1 MFVVSKFLLFVTQPL
16 AWVALLLLCGLVAA
30 KLGLAW
36 GRRWGPRLNWAALA
50 VLLLQGWEPLPDA
63 LTRQLELRHPELAA
77 DARARGVCGREG

>member
-1 MFVVSKFLLFVTQPL
+1 MFVASKFLLFVTQPL

-63 LTRQLELRHPELAA
+63 LTR
-77 DARARGVCGREG
+77 